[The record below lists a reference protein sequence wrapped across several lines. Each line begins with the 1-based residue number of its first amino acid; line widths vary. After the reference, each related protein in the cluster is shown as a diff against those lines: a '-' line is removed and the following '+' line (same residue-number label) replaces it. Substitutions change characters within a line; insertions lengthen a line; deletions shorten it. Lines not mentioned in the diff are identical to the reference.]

1 MVSKKEDNQ
10 PCILKLTFPL
20 ILTFSTKGLLPQD
33 LLRIMLFGD
42 WPRPHS
48 IRKIEGYCS
57 AGEKKTCFVPINSPP
72 PKLRYAAV
80 DLAKSP
86 YSLDVSLCVCWLSLT
101 DQKQITISND
111 ETSRPI

>member
-57 AGEKKTCFVPINSPP
+57 AGEKKTCFVPISPP
-72 PKLRYAAV
+72 NSDTQLLIWQSHHTA
-80 DLAKSP
+80 LASH
-86 YSLDVSLCVCWLSLT
+86 YVYVG
-101 DQKQITISND
+101 
-111 ETSRPI
+111 